1 MKSRAIMI
9 AGIIDDVRRV
19 FHGLTEKARKVEH
32 ETGLT
37 PTQLVVIKIL
47 NDASPMKVSDLA
59 KRMYLHPSTMVGIL
73 DRLEIKGLLERTKLG
88 KDRRVV
94 HICLTGSGRELLQ
107 NSPETEQGDVFKRLE
122 SLTSQQLENAYSGI
136 GQIVGV
142 FGFDEVPP
150 QLIMSSEINTPR
162 RRRKVPS

>member
-94 HICLTGSGRELLQ
+94 HICLTDSGRELRVR
-107 NSPETEQGDVFKRLE
+107 SVAGSSARGRCGCRWPQG
-122 SLTSQQLENAYSGI
+122 
-136 GQIVGV
+136 
-142 FGFDEVPP
+142 
-150 QLIMSSEINTPR
+150 
-162 RRRKVPS
+162 RKHRAGDHQS